1 VTFEDIL
8 LDLIFMLAP
17 FAILLFVGL
26 TLGSISLR
34 IRTSSRYLLKRGVIV
49 GTIGAAVAA
58 LAFVIEPDIALPGP
72 GTYFFILAVFL
83 AIFAAA
89 VGVAFAMYIR
99 R

>member
-1 VTFEDIL
+1 VTFEDVL

-17 FAILLFVGL
+17 FGILLFVGL
-26 TLGSISLR
+26 TLGSISSR
-34 IRTSSRYLLKRGVIV
+34 MRTSSRYLLKRGVIV
-49 GTIGAAVAA
+49 GTMGATVAA

-72 GTYFFILAVFL
+72 GNYFVILTVFL

-89 VGVAFAMYIR
+89 VAVAFAMYIR